1 MSTPRSNS
9 KGLLSLMAAPLG
21 AAYGVALGF
30 RMYHPPRR
38 PHHRR
43 PEDVELPSTEHA
55 IEVPGGGRLHLWL
68 CAGARDRVVVLGHG
82 IGLSKSAS
90 LAHAKVLHEAGYTVC
105 LFDHRN
111 HGASSYRYGRRRLG
125 EQFTT
130 DIVEVVASLRARA
143 EFRDAKIALFGFS
156 FSTFPSINALT
167 RPGFAVDAII
177 CDSRPVDDGRA
188 LFERFLAAGPLPL
201 PGLLADGRART
212 MTRSAMSATGLAM
225 LGVDW
230 PPLVTPTAERV
241 PALFICGENDP
252 ITTPDAVHALAA
264 RYPRCQVR
272 VLPGAGHLE
281 GLKLARQRYTEL
293 VLNFLDDALA
303 A

>member
-1 MSTPRSNS
+1 MSTPRSNN
-9 KGLLSLMAAPLG
+9 KDLLSLMAAPLG

-43 PEDVELPSTEHA
+43 PEDVELHSTEHT

-90 LAHAKVLHEAGYTVC
+90 LAHAKVLHDAGYTVC

-111 HGASSYRYGRRRLG
+111 HGASSYRYGLRRLG

-143 EFRDAKIALFGFS
+143 EYRHAKIALFGFS

-167 RPGFAVDAII
+167 RPDFAVDAII
-177 CDSRPVDDGRA
+177 CDSGPVDDGRA

-201 PGLLADGRART
+201 PGLFAGGRAGVV
-212 MTRSAMSATGLAM
+212 TRSAMSAAGLAM

-230 PPLVTPTAERV
+230 PPPVTPTAERI